1 MTKNN
6 DNTKDFAE
14 IDLDREK
21 RTGFPEVIFGETKTP
36 KQSALIAEKIYKKS
50 NLFLITR
57 TNIET
62 FNEVK
67 KIIPEAEFD
76 ELAKMIYSSKKDE
89 KYQGKI
95 SVVNAGTSDIPIAK
109 EAEITAKLMGVKVES
124 INDVGV
130 TGIHRI
136 LSKVDKIRESN
147 CIVVVAGMEGALPTV
162 VAGLVDKPVIAVP
175 TSVGF
180 GTGADGYSALLT
192 MLNSCAPG
200 ISVVNI
206 DAGFSAG
213 YQAALMHDGNLFNDG
228 QEKKVYVNLV

>member
-1 MTKNN
+1 M
-6 DNTKDFAE
+6 
-14 IDLDREK
+14 EK
-21 RTGFPEVIFGETKTP
+21 QKLQN
-36 KQSALIAEKIYKKS
+36 KSALIAEKIYKKS

-213 YQAALMHDGNLFNDG
+213 YQAALIARG
-228 QEKKVYVNLV
+228 

>member
-1 MTKNN
+1 
-6 DNTKDFAE
+6 
-14 IDLDREK
+14 
-21 RTGFPEVIFGETKTP
+21 
-36 KQSALIAEKIYKKS
+36 
-50 NLFLITR
+50 
-57 TNIET
+57 
-62 FNEVK
+62 
-67 KIIPEAEFD
+67 
-76 ELAKMIYSSKKDE
+76 MIYSSKKDE
-89 KYQGKI
+89 KYQGKV

-213 YQAALMHDGNLFNDG
+213 YQAALIARG
-228 QEKKVYVNLV
+228 

>member
-1 MTKNN
+1 M
-6 DNTKDFAE
+6 
-14 IDLDREK
+14 EK
-21 RTGFPEVIFGETKTP
+21 QKLQN
-36 KQSALIAEKIYKKS
+36 KSALIAEKIYKKS

-180 GTGADGYSALLT
+180 GTGADGYSALLA

-213 YQAALMHDGNLFNDG
+213 YQAALIARG
-228 QEKKVYVNLV
+228 

>member
-57 TNIET
+57 TNTET

-76 ELAKMIYSSKKDE
+76 EQAKMIYSSKKDE

-213 YQAALMHDGNLFNDG
+213 YQAALIARG
-228 QEKKVYVNLV
+228 

>member
-89 KYQGKI
+89 KYQGKV

-136 LSKVDKIRESN
+136 LGKVDKIRESN

-213 YQAALMHDGNLFNDG
+213 YQAALIARG
-228 QEKKVYVNLV
+228 

>member
-76 ELAKMIYSSKKDE
+76 EQAKMIYSSKKDE
-89 KYQGKI
+89 KYQGKV
-95 SVVNAGTSDIPIAK
+95 SVVNLT
-109 EAEITAKLMGVKVES
+109 TARGRE
-124 INDVGV
+124 
-130 TGIHRI
+130 
-136 LSKVDKIRESN
+136 KVDDFA
-147 CIVVVAGMEGALPTV
+147 VV
-162 VAGLVDKPVIAVP
+162 
-175 TSVGF
+175 TSSKNSSI
-180 GTGADGYSALLT
+180 SASL
-192 MLNSCAPG
+192 AIPP
-200 ISVVNI
+200 
-206 DAGFSAG
+206 A
-213 YQAALMHDGNLFNDG
+213 
-228 QEKKVYVNLV
+228 

>member
-76 ELAKMIYSSKKDE
+76 EQAKMIYSSKKDE

-213 YQAALMHDGNLFNDG
+213 YQAALIARG
-228 QEKKVYVNLV
+228 

>member
-76 ELAKMIYSSKKDE
+76 EQAKMIYSSKKDE

-213 YQAALMHDGNLFNDG
+213 YQAALIARGIICS
-228 QEKKVYVNLV
+228 KK

>member
-57 TNIET
+57 TNVET

-76 ELAKMIYSSKKDE
+76 EQAKMIYSSKKDE
-89 KYQGKI
+89 KYQGKV

-213 YQAALMHDGNLFNDG
+213 YQAALIARG
-228 QEKKVYVNLV
+228 

>member
-57 TNIET
+57 TNTET

-213 YQAALMHDGNLFNDG
+213 YQAALIARG
-228 QEKKVYVNLV
+228 

>member
-76 ELAKMIYSSKKDE
+76 EQAKMIYSSKKDE
-89 KYQGKI
+89 KYQGKV

-136 LSKVDKIRESN
+136 LSKIDKIRESN

-213 YQAALMHDGNLFNDG
+213 YQAALIARG
-228 QEKKVYVNLV
+228 

>member
-1 MTKNN
+1 MNDNN
-6 DNTKDFAE
+6 DKTKDFAE
-14 IDLDREK
+14 IDLDREM

-50 NLFLITR
+50 DLFLITR
-57 TNIET
+57 TNDET
-62 FNEVK
+62 YTEVQ
-67 KIIPEAEFD
+67 KIIPEAEYD
-76 ELAKMIYSSKKDE
+76 EVAKMIFCTKKE
-89 KYQGKI
+89 QKISGKI
-95 SVVNAGTSDIPIAK
+95 SVVNAGTSDIPIAR
-109 EAEITAKLMGVKVES
+109 EAEITATLMGVEVES

-136 LSKVDKIRESN
+136 LSKVESIRKSD

-180 GTGADGYSALLT
+180 GTGEKGYSALLT

-213 YQAALMHDGNLFNDG
+213 YQAGLIASG
-228 QEKKVYVNLV
+228 

>member
-57 TNIET
+57 TNVET

-76 ELAKMIYSSKKDE
+76 EQAKMIYSSKKDE
-89 KYQGKI
+89 KYQGKV

-213 YQAALMHDGNLFNDG
+213 YQAALIAR
-228 QEKKVYVNLV
+228 E

>member
-76 ELAKMIYSSKKDE
+76 EQAKMIYSSKKDE
-89 KYQGKI
+89 KYQGKV

-109 EAEITAKLMGVKVES
+109 EAEITAKLMGVTVES

-136 LSKVDKIRESN
+136 LSKVEKIRESN

-213 YQAALMHDGNLFNDG
+213 YQAALIARG
-228 QEKKVYVNLV
+228 

>member
-1 MTKNN
+1 MIKNN

-213 YQAALMHDGNLFNDG
+213 YQAALIARG
-228 QEKKVYVNLV
+228 

>member
-1 MTKNN
+1 MIKNN

-50 NLFLITR
+50 SLFLITR

-62 FNEVK
+62 YIEVK
-67 KIIPEAEFD
+67 KLIPEAEFD
-76 ELAKMIYSSKKDE
+76 EKAKMIFSSKKDDVYE
-89 KYQGKI
+89 GKV

-109 EAEITAKLMGVKVES
+109 EAEITAKLMGVRVES

-136 LSKVDKIRESN
+136 LNKVDKIKESK
-147 CIVVVAGMEGALPTV
+147 CIVVGAGMEGALEQM
-162 VAGLVDKPVIAVP
+162 VIQH
-175 TSVGF
+175 F
-180 GTGADGYSALLT
+180 
-192 MLNSCAPG
+192 
-200 ISVVNI
+200 
-206 DAGFSAG
+206 
-213 YQAALMHDGNLFNDG
+213 
-228 QEKKVYVNLV
+228 

>member
-6 DNTKDFAE
+6 DNAKDFAE

-57 TNIET
+57 TNTET

-76 ELAKMIYSSKKDE
+76 EQAKMIYSSKKDE
-89 KYQGKI
+89 KYQGKV

-213 YQAALMHDGNLFNDG
+213 YQAALIARG
-228 QEKKVYVNLV
+228 

>member
-57 TNIET
+57 TNTET

-76 ELAKMIYSSKKDE
+76 EQAKMIYSSKKDE
-89 KYQGKI
+89 KYQGKV

-136 LSKVDKIRESN
+136 LSKVDKIREYN

-213 YQAALMHDGNLFNDG
+213 YQAALIARG
-228 QEKKVYVNLV
+228 

>member
-1 MTKNN
+1 M
-6 DNTKDFAE
+6 DFTTAIDFSIFDSGLSE
-14 IDLDREK
+14 IIRFSLLNRLEN
-21 RTGFPEVIFGETKTP
+21 RALYPLTPSPEVIFGETKTP

-162 VAGLVDKPVIAVP
+162 VAGLVDKPVIAIP

-213 YQAALMHDGNLFNDG
+213 YQAALIARG
-228 QEKKVYVNLV
+228 

>member
-76 ELAKMIYSSKKDE
+76 EQAKMIYSSKKDE
-89 KYQGKI
+89 KYQGKV

-213 YQAALMHDGNLFNDG
+213 YQAL
-228 QEKKVYVNLV
+228 

>member
-76 ELAKMIYSSKKDE
+76 EQAKMIYSSKKDE

-136 LSKVDKIRESN
+136 LSKVDKIKESN

-213 YQAALMHDGNLFNDG
+213 YQAALIARG
-228 QEKKVYVNLV
+228 

>member
-1 MTKNN
+1 MIENN

-14 IDLDREK
+14 IDLDREQ

-57 TNIET
+57 TNVET

-76 ELAKMIYSSKKDE
+76 EQAKMIYSSKKDE
-89 KYQGKI
+89 KYQGKV

-213 YQAALMHDGNLFNDG
+213 YQAALIARG
-228 QEKKVYVNLV
+228 

>member
-1 MTKNN
+1 MIKNN

-14 IDLDREK
+14 IDLGREK

-50 NLFLITR
+50 SLFLITR

-62 FNEVK
+62 YIEVK
-67 KIIPEAEFD
+67 KLIPEAEFD
-76 ELAKMIYSSKKDE
+76 EQAKMIFSSKKDDVYE
-89 KYQGKI
+89 GKV

-109 EAEITAKLMGVKVES
+109 EAEITAKLMGVRVES

-136 LSKVDKIRESN
+136 LNKVEKIKESK

-213 YQAALMHDGNLFNDG
+213 YQAALIAR
-228 QEKKVYVNLV
+228 V

>member
-76 ELAKMIYSSKKDE
+76 EQAKMIYSSKKDE
-89 KYQGKI
+89 KYQGKV

-136 LSKVDKIRESN
+136 LGKVDKIIESN

-213 YQAALMHDGNLFNDG
+213 YQAALIARG
-228 QEKKVYVNLV
+228 

>member
-76 ELAKMIYSSKKDE
+76 EQAKMIYSSKKDE
-89 KYQGKI
+89 KYQGKV

-192 MLNSCAPG
+192 MFNSCAPG

-213 YQAALMHDGNLFNDG
+213 YQAALIARG
-228 QEKKVYVNLV
+228 

>member
-1 MTKNN
+1 M
-6 DNTKDFAE
+6 
-14 IDLDREK
+14 
-21 RTGFPEVIFGETKTP
+21 G
-36 KQSALIAEKIYKKS
+36 IYKKS
-50 NLFLITR
+50 SLFLITR

-62 FNEVK
+62 YIEVK
-67 KIIPEAEFD
+67 KLIPEAEFD
-76 ELAKMIYSSKKDE
+76 EQAKMIFSSKKDDVYE
-89 KYQGKI
+89 GKV

-109 EAEITAKLMGVKVES
+109 EAEITAKLMGVRVES

-136 LSKVDKIRESN
+136 LNKVDKIKESK

-213 YQAALMHDGNLFNDG
+213 YQAALIAR
-228 QEKKVYVNLV
+228 V

>member
-76 ELAKMIYSSKKDE
+76 EQAKMIYSSKKDE
-89 KYQGKI
+89 KYQGKV

-136 LSKVDKIRESN
+136 LSKVEKIRESN

-213 YQAALMHDGNLFNDG
+213 YQAALIARG
-228 QEKKVYVNLV
+228 

>member
-76 ELAKMIYSSKKDE
+76 EQAKMIYSSKKDQ
-89 KYQGKI
+89 KYQGKV

-213 YQAALMHDGNLFNDG
+213 YQAALIARG
-228 QEKKVYVNLV
+228 

>member
-1 MTKNN
+1 MNDNN
-6 DNTKDFAE
+6 DKTKDFAE
-14 IDLDREK
+14 IDLDREM

-50 NLFLITR
+50 DLFLITR
-57 TNIET
+57 TNDET
-62 FNEVK
+62 YTEVQ
-67 KIIPEAEFD
+67 KIIPEAEYD
-76 ELAKMIYSSKKDE
+76 EVAKMIFCTKKE
-89 KYQGKI
+89 QKISGKI
-95 SVVNAGTSDIPIAK
+95 SVVNAGTSDIPIAR
-109 EAEITAKLMGVKVES
+109 EAEITATLMGVEVES

-136 LSKVDKIRESN
+136 LSKVESIRKSD

-180 GTGADGYSALLT
+180 CTGEKGYSALLT

-213 YQAALMHDGNLFNDG
+213 YQAGLIASG
-228 QEKKVYVNLV
+228 

>member
-21 RTGFPEVIFGETKTP
+21 RTGFPEVIFGETETP

-76 ELAKMIYSSKKDE
+76 EQAKMIYSSKKDE
-89 KYQGKI
+89 KYQGKV

-213 YQAALMHDGNLFNDG
+213 YQAALIARG
-228 QEKKVYVNLV
+228 

>member
-213 YQAALMHDGNLFNDG
+213 YQAALIARG
-228 QEKKVYVNLV
+228 

>member
-1 MTKNN
+1 M
-6 DNTKDFAE
+6 
-14 IDLDREK
+14 

-50 NLFLITR
+50 DLFLITR
-57 TNIET
+57 TNDET
-62 FNEVK
+62 YTEVQ
-67 KIIPEAEFD
+67 KIIPEAEYD
-76 ELAKMIYSSKKDE
+76 EVAKMIFCTKKE
-89 KYQGKI
+89 QKISGKI
-95 SVVNAGTSDIPIAK
+95 SVVNAGTSDIPIAR
-109 EAEITAKLMGVKVES
+109 EAEITATLMGVEVES

-136 LSKVDKIRESN
+136 LSKVESIRKSD

-180 GTGADGYSALLT
+180 GTGEKGYSALLT

-213 YQAALMHDGNLFNDG
+213 YQAGLIASR
-228 QEKKVYVNLV
+228 

>member
-1 MTKNN
+1 M
-6 DNTKDFAE
+6 
-14 IDLDREK
+14 
-21 RTGFPEVIFGETKTP
+21 
-36 KQSALIAEKIYKKS
+36 
-50 NLFLITR
+50 ITR

-76 ELAKMIYSSKKDE
+76 EQAKMIYSSKKDE
-89 KYQGKI
+89 KYQGKV

-213 YQAALMHDGNLFNDG
+213 YQAALIARG
-228 QEKKVYVNLV
+228 

>member
-1 MTKNN
+1 MIKNN

-21 RTGFPEVIFGETKTP
+21 RTGFPEVIFGEKKTP

-50 NLFLITR
+50 SLFLITR
-57 TNIET
+57 TNIGT
-62 FNEVK
+62 YIEVK
-67 KIIPEAEFD
+67 KLIPEAEFD
-76 ELAKMIYSSKKDE
+76 EQAKMIFSSKKDDVYE
-89 KYQGKI
+89 GKV

-109 EAEITAKLMGVKVES
+109 EAEITAKLMGVRVES

-136 LSKVDKIRESN
+136 LNKVDKIKESK

-213 YQAALMHDGNLFNDG
+213 YQAALIAR
-228 QEKKVYVNLV
+228 V